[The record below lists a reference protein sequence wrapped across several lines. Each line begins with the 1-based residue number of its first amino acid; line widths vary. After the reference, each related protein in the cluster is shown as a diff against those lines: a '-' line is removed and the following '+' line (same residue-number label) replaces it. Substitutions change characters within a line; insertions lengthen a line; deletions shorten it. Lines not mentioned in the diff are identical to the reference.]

1 MCWEVVGVNLEG
13 TRQSRSWDSRAA
25 KEEVGFEED
34 EGGKGV
40 DDCWNCGREEERKSR
55 AALHR

>member
-40 DDCWNCGREEERKSR
+40 DDCWNCGREEE
-55 AALHR
+55 